1 MNALLLRDADYPGIV
16 PDAEHTVRGT
26 YVTGLTE
33 ANLVKL
39 DFFEGSEYDRLPV
52 KVKLLEKVGDD
63 KGEGNVEGAEV
74 ETSTYVFK
82 DKALLEDKEWD
93 FDHFRNE
100 RMKHWTREDYCF
112 SGRSCR
118 GVFFF
123 CSLPNVG
130 WIQEARA
137 TCAPF
142 IFPERPR

>member
-1 MNALLLRDADYPGIV
+1 M
-16 PDAEHTVRGT
+16 
-26 YVTGLTE
+26 TGLTE

-118 GVFFF
+118 GIFFFFF